1 MEQATTELPF
11 TDLALSDMTIFAII
25 FGAAGLFLLWAFI
38 RIFLPDP
45 KIFRPQRRDPMFTV
59 DTQLGYHG
67 AGFSRSDNGCDGGAD
82 GGGD

>member
-1 MEQATTELPF
+1 MEQAITELPF

-67 AGFSRSDNGCDGGAD
+67 AGVSGDGGCGGD